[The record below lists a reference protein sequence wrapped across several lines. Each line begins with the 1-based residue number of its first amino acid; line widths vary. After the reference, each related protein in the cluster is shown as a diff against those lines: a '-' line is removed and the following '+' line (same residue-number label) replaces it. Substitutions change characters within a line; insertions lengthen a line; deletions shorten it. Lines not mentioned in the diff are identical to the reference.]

1 VGFVSTSEALRREV
15 ARRIEAGE
23 LTGTELARR
32 AGFTQ
37 AHISNF
43 LNRKRGLKPAAM
55 DRVLKAMGVTIYD
68 LLDPTEVARRAAAR
82 EIAEPIGEI
91 DAAATEV
98 RIPVV
103 GADAAATPVILET
116 EVRGRVKYAGNFLER
131 LRADCPPARRAWTRF
146 IAIEASAADA
156 APMWPRLT
164 AGAHL
169 LIDRHWTSLDAYR
182 KGRRNL
188 YAVRKQAALL
198 VRYVERVGERLILRP
213 HNLESDAELLAPPA
227 LGEGLSPKDF
237 LVGRVAHIG
246 AEA

>member
-1 VGFVSTSEALRREV
+1 MGFVSTSEALRREV

-91 DAAATEV
+91 DAAAIEV
-98 RIPVV
+98 QIPVV
-103 GADAAATPVILET
+103 GADAAATAVILESD
-116 EVRGRVKYAGNFLER
+116 VRGRAKYAGLFLER
-131 LRADCPPARRAWTRF
+131 LREDCPPARRAWTRF

-156 APMWPRLT
+156 AAMWPRLT
-164 AGAHL
+164 AGAEL
-169 LIDRHWTSLDAYR
+169 LIDRHWTALDAYR

-188 YAVRKQAALL
+188 YAVRKQAAIL
-198 VRYVERVGERLILRP
+198 VRYVERAGDRLVLRP
-213 HNLESDAELLAPPA
+213 HNPESDAEIFPLPA
-227 LGEGLSPKDF
+227 FAEGWTPKDF
-237 LVGRVAHIG
+237 IVGRVAHIG
-246 AEA
+246 SEI